1 MKKTYIISFLLLDE
15 NDLAIKKE
23 ETVRAYSEKQAISF
37 LKAVRY
43 PRRFGYL
50 VRDVKVTEKKEE
62 YEQLTLF

>member
-37 LKAVRY
+37 LEVVRY

-50 VRDVKVTEKKEE
+50 IRDVKITEKKEK

>member
-1 MKKTYIISFLLLDE
+1 MKKTYVISFLLLDE

-23 ETVRAYSEKQAISF
+23 ETVRAFSQKQAISF
-37 LKAVRY
+37 LTAVRY

-62 YEQLTLF
+62 YEQFTLF

>member
-1 MKKTYIISFLLLDE
+1 MKTYIISFLLLDG

-37 LKAVRY
+37 LEVVRY

-50 VRDVKVTEKKEE
+50 IRDVKITEKKEK